1 LESYMD
7 SSYSEAVIK
16 FSAYLTKFPNGRFV
30 NETFYFLGNSYYKT
44 KDTLNAINYFEKF
57 LETPNNIYSESAASR
72 TAYYYYSKQN
82 HLLAT
87 KYYEKLDQLASKPA
101 TIFSAK
107 LGLMRCH
114 FLSGDFIKS
123 VIYSKLVLETAGIS
137 NQQKIEGE
145 YSKGMSN
152 YNLMNFEEAKVSL
165 EWLVKNTTTAI
176 GSESKYTLAT
186 INFKQEKYG
195 QADIEIKS
203 LLKMKPAYNYWVAKG
218 LILQARIMI
227 INEDLFQAEQ
237 TLKSVLD
244 FYPDQSDGVISESNE
259 LWNELMLIKNPVIE
273 EVQEEIKTIEIK
285 EE

>member
-1 LESYMD
+1 M
-7 SSYSEAVIK
+7 
-16 FSAYLTKFPNGRFV
+16 
-30 NETFYFLGNSYYKT
+30 
-44 KDTLNAINYFEKF
+44 
-57 LETPNNIYSESAASR
+57 
-72 TAYYYYSKQN
+72 
-82 HLLAT
+82 
-87 KYYEKLDQLASKPA
+87 DQLASKPA

-114 FLSGDFIKS
+114 FLSEDFLKS
-123 VIYSKLVLETAGIS
+123 VIYSKLVLETPGIS

-186 INFKQEKYG
+186 INFKQEKYA
-195 QADIEIKS
+195 QADIDIKS

-244 FYPDQSDGVISESNE
+244 FYPDQSDGVISASNE
-259 LWNELMLIKNPVIE
+259 LWNELMQIKNPVIE
-273 EVQEEIKTIEIK
+273 EVIEEIKTIEIK